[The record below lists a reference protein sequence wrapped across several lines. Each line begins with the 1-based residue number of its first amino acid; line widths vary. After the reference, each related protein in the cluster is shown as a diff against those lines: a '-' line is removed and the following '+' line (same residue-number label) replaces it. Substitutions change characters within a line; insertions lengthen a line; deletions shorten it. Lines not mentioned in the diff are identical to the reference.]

1 MIKVGHR
8 GGRAGG
14 RLPVSIAVIKLEA
27 PHGALRIVRT
37 ADNPDYVRVY
47 VHDCGTEEAASPAP
61 PASVASFVL
70 TLDAVRAF
78 KSVL

>member
-8 GGRAGG
+8 
-14 RLPVSIAVIKLEA
+14 AVIKLEA